1 MKAQVLTQYDDHL
14 KADQWVSLQE
24 VADPVITKSTDC
36 HRAPSAEQGFAAL
49 ICTLSKAYGV
59 RIWIR
64 KATVCCL

>member
-24 VADPVITKSTDC
+24 VADPVITKSTDVIV
-36 HRAPSAEQGFAAL
+36 RIGGAGFAAL